1 MPDDLGF
8 SYADVFCIDLVPI
21 KSVGKIG
28 LRECSALSKNAK
40 LTVKDLKENFLIH
53 GDCDIRLV
61 FGVSLSN
68 GSLSVLEV
76 DVVLALL

>member
-1 MPDDLGF
+1 MEEPM
-8 SYADVFCIDLVPI
+8 
-21 KSVGKIG
+21 VGKIG
-28 LRECSALSKNAK
+28 LRECKKK